1 MFIFRAYADS
11 SLIYCYHIS
20 NNQYFNPLLN
30 INVNLGNSE
39 EVLVFEINDEKKT
52 FKQIRSYRFKKEDI
66 LPEGKGHYSNNFDYE
81 GIENTKSG
89 YKIIDE
95 EKKNKV
101 NELNQKFIAFDSN
114 KIISFIDYKYKEKNR
129 RFYDE
134 LDRVS
139 GILVQTSGILIDRY
153 GNEYVEDDGMTY
165 LRNSIYFQNHVYA
178 NKYVCENN
186 KKL

>member
-1 MFIFRAYADS
+1 MFILRAYADP
-11 SLIYCYHIS
+11 SLIYCYQIS

-39 EVLVFEINDEKKT
+39 EVLVFEISDEKKI
-52 FKQIRSYRFKKEDI
+52 FKQIRKYKFEKDNI
-66 LPEGKGHYSNNFDYE
+66 LPEAKGHYSNKFYYE

-95 EKKNKV
+95 EKKNDD

-114 KIISFIDYKYKEKNR
+114 KIISFTDYKYKEKDR
-129 RFYDE
+129 RFYSE

-139 GILVQTSGILIDRY
+139 GILVKTSGILIDRY
-153 GNEYVEDDGMTY
+153 GNEYIEDDGKTY
-165 LRNSIYFQNHVYA
+165 LRKSIYFQNHVYA